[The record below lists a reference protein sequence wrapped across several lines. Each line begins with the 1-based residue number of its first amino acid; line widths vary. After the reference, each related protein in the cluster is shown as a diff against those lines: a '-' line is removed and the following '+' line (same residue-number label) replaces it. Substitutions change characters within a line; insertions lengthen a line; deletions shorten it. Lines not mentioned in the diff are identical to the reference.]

1 MSVTRT
7 NVEEVVD
14 MLANAE
20 SVVIVPG
27 YGQSS
32 NIDI

>member
-27 YGQSS
+27 YGQFSDF
-32 NIDI
+32 DI